1 MDFLVAT
8 ICLGLHALATVI
20 LTGQYILSALV
31 ILPVLMRQ
39 AAEKDQARMLAAFTA
54 AARPWVFGAL
64 TVFLVTGIVMM
75 LGDSMYL
82 GFLNFGNAW
91 SVLMVIKHVLIFPW
105 VFLCIALDR
114 NISRRLAEANDTD
127 RTRLLAQFR
136 RMNGIAAWG
145 GAGIIIMTAVMQA
158 M

>member
-1 MDFLVAT
+1 MDFLLAA

-39 AAEKDQARMLAAFTA
+39 AAEKDQARMLTAFTA
-54 AARPWVFGAL
+54 AARPWVLGAL

-75 LGDSMYL
+75 LADTLYL

-91 SVLMVIKHVLIFPW
+91 SVLMVVKHVLIVPW

-114 NISRRLAEANDTD
+114 NTARRLAEANDAD
-127 RTRLLAQFR
+127 RPRLLAQFR

-145 GAGIIIMTAVMQA
+145 GAGIILMTAVMQA

>member
-1 MDFLVAT
+1 MDFLLTA

-39 AAEKDQARMLAAFTA
+39 TAEKDQARMLAAFTA
-54 AARPWVFGAL
+54 AARPWVLGAL
-64 TVFLVTGIVMM
+64 TAFLVTGIVMM
-75 LGDSMYL
+75 LTDSQYL

-91 SVLMVIKHVLIFPW
+91 SVLMVVKHVLIVPW

-114 NISRRLAEANDTD
+114 NTARRLEEANDAD
-127 RTRLLAQFR
+127 RPRLLAQFR
-136 RMNGIAAWG
+136 RMNTIAAWG
-145 GAGIIIMTAVMQA
+145 GAGIILMTAVMQA